1 MIDTEKATRQEG
13 AFALIEQFQMG
24 KNPEI
29 HPEKDQMC
37 EDAIVAN
44 ADFAA
49 VIDGST
55 SKGLLRFNGKTTGRM
70 AMEILADAVLNVLSP
85 EDEMPHALAKLTASI
100 RKFYEKNGLCEE
112 VARHA
117 ENRLT
122 ASMAVYSAR
131 KHEVWMIGDCLCRF
145 NGVTHTNPKRVD
157 AVLATVRADATRYL
171 LQKGHSIAEL
181 QTRDLAR
188 EWIWPYLKDQCA
200 FQNSDEAGPFGYAVL
215 DGFPVNASKVL
226 VLPIPRNTQELVLA
240 SDGYPVLCDTLMDSE
255 HELAQLLE
263 EDPLCIGKS
272 PSTKGLAKGN
282 RSFDDRSFLR
292 IALY

>member
-1 MIDTEKATRQEG
+1 
-13 AFALIEQFQMG
+13 
-24 KNPEI
+24 
-29 HPEKDQMC
+29 
-37 EDAIVAN
+37 
-44 ADFAA
+44 
-49 VIDGST
+49 
-55 SKGLLRFNGKTTGRM
+55 
-70 AMEILADAVLNVLSP
+70 MEILADAVLNVLSP
-85 EDEMPHALAKLTASI
+85 EDEMSHALAKLTTSI
-100 RKFYEKNGLCEE
+100 RNFYEKNGLCEE
-112 VARHA
+112 AGMYA

-145 NGVTHTNPKRVD
+145 NGITHTNPKRVD
-157 AVLATVRADATRYL
+157 AVLATVRADAMRYL
-171 LQKGHSIAEL
+171 LQKGHSIVEL

-255 HELAQLLE
+255 HELTHLLE
-263 EDPLCIGKS
+263 EDPLCIGKY